1 MTTELEKL
9 LADEDKT
16 SAQALEDKSKTKS
29 PEEDKAELALK
40 EEERLANIRKAIAE
54 ANAELKTIRTATKKE
69 KSGIEA
75 EEELP
80 KIDFNDSGSKAWDKH
95 IKDTVNPLQAELEK
109 EKEEVRTYALKTF
122 LADKPNLAKD
132 SEGLKRVIGLYN
144 KIKTASERTQEGVL
158 TDLKK
163 AYAAEFADEILE
175 GVRNNRLDE
184 ARGDAIFSDIAVSR
198 GSTSIPTEREKA
210 PHLTGDDA
218 AILAKWG
225 MSPDAWVK
233 LKQETDKKK

>member
-109 EKEEVRTYALKTF
+109 EK
-122 LADKPNLAKD
+122 
-132 SEGLKRVIGLYN
+132 
-144 KIKTASERTQEGVL
+144 
-158 TDLKK
+158 
-163 AYAAEFADEILE
+163 
-175 GVRNNRLDE
+175 
-184 ARGDAIFSDIAVSR
+184 
-198 GSTSIPTEREKA
+198 
-210 PHLTGDDA
+210 
-218 AILAKWG
+218 
-225 MSPDAWVK
+225 
-233 LKQETDKKK
+233 